1 MSPARPDPHPWWRR
15 RRNAMLLAA
24 AALLAL
30 AIVLPDVVLRRPVPQ
45 VIVVLDI
52 TQSMNTIDCHLD
64 DAPAPVSRL
73 ACVKDALAHGLRAM
87 PCGSQLAWGVFA
99 GNQTFV
105 LAAPLEVCA
114 HRADLLDTLARLDWR
129 ITWDAGSRVGGA
141 LVSALRIL
149 PNAPHDGEE
158 TPGLVF
164 ITDGQEAPPLALR
177 NRRNFEDYAG
187 KVHGVI
193 VGVGGDALTPIPKY
207 DMDGK
212 YLGQWDADDVPQAD
226 MSGQRALSSV
236 PGERMIGDVDEAA
249 TGTEHLS
256 SLKEPYLQLLAQEAK
271 LDYRRLT
278 RRDDLAAALESAQVQ
293 RTLPIDTD
301 LRWIPAALALVL
313 LLLA

>member
-1 MSPARPDPHPWWRR
+1 MSDTRPWWRR

-24 AALLAL
+24 AALLGF

-52 TQSMNTIDCHLD
+52 TQSMNTVDCQLEG
-64 DAPAPVSRL
+64 ALAPVSRL
-73 ACVKDALAHGLRAM
+73 ACVKDALAHGLREM
-87 PCGSQLAWGVFA
+87 PCGSQLAWGVFS

-105 LAAPLEVCA
+105 LAAPLEVCT
-114 HRADLLDTLARLDWR
+114 HRGDLLDTLARLDWR
-129 ITWDAGSRVGGA
+129 ISWEAGSRVGGA
-141 LVSALRIL
+141 LVSALRVL
-149 PNAPHDGEE
+149 PNTPHDGEQP
-158 TPGLVF
+158 PGLVF
-164 ITDGQEAPPLALR
+164 ITDGQEAPPLSLR
-177 NRRNFEDYAG
+177 NRRNFDDYAG
-187 KVHGVI
+187 KVGGVV
-193 VGVGGDALTPIPKY
+193 VGVGGDALTPIPKH

-226 MSGQRALSSV
+226 MSGQRAMSSV
-236 PGERMIGDVDEAA
+236 PGEKMIGEEDEVP

-256 SLKEPYLQLLAQEAK
+256 SLKEPYLQLLAQEAR

-278 RRDDLAAALESAQVQ
+278 RRADLVAALQSAQVQ
-293 RTLPIDTD
+293 RPLPIDTD

>member
-1 MSPARPDPHPWWRR
+1 MSAARPWWRR

-24 AALLAL
+24 AALLGF
-30 AIVLPDVVLRRPVPQ
+30 AIVLPDIVLRRPVPQ

-52 TQSMNTIDCHLD
+52 TQSMNTVDCQLE
-64 DAPAPVSRL
+64 DAQAPVSRL
-73 ACVKDALAHGLRAM
+73 ACVKDALAHGLREM
-87 PCGSQLAWGVFA
+87 PCGSQLAWGVFS

-105 LAAPLEVCA
+105 LAAPLEVCT
-114 HRADLLDTLARLDWR
+114 HRGDLLDTLARLDWR
-129 ITWDAGSRVGGA
+129 IAWEAGSRVGGA
-141 LVSALRIL
+141 LVSALRVL
-149 PNAPHDGEE
+149 PNTPHDGEQP
-158 TPGLVF
+158 PGLVF

-177 NRRNFEDYAG
+177 NRRNFDDYAG
-187 KVHGVI
+187 KVHGVV

-212 YLGQWDADDVPQAD
+212 YLGLWDADDVPQAD
-226 MSGQRALSSV
+226 MSGQRAMSSV
-236 PGERMIGDVDEAA
+236 PGEKMIGEEDEVP

-256 SLKEPYLQLLAQEAK
+256 SLKEPYLQLLAQEAR

-278 RRDDLAAALESAQVQ
+278 RRADLVAALQSAQAQ
-293 RTLPIDTD
+293 RPLPIDTD